1 MCNKLSVVSCNVN
14 GINCNKK
21 RRAVFEWLK
30 KANHDITFLQRVK
43 NSNGGKNVQGKTCGV
58 GEQTEVEG

>member
-30 KANHDITFLQRVK
+30 KANHDITFLQETHC
-43 NSNGGKNVQGKTCGV
+43 NTESQEQQWGK
-58 GEQTEVEG
+58 